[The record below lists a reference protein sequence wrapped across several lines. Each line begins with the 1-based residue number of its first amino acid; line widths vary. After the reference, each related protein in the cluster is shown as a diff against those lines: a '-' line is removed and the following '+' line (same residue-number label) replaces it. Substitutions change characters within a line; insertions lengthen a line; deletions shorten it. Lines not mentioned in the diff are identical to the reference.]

1 VITTTTSPKYNFDYG
16 KIIYSYKLFHL
27 NDMQVSILFLL
38 EVLIKFNGVGS
49 NPVEGRT
56 KKHVLRPFLDLPYEK
71 G

>member
-1 VITTTTSPKYNFDYG
+1 
-16 KIIYSYKLFHL
+16 
-27 NDMQVSILFLL
+27 MQVSILFLL